1 MRWTDTDTHHRRNDP
16 MADTDAVARPT
27 TAPLATLA
35 TITMYERL
43 VSEKDAEIA
52 ALRADIEQLGRQL
65 DSQQTRLRQ
74 AQALI
79 AHLSERVAE
88 ERGTGPLV
96 SAAA

>member
-1 MRWTDTDTHHRRNDP
+1 
-16 MADTDAVARPT
+16 MAETDAGVRPT

-35 TITMYERL
+35 TITVYERL

-52 ALRADIEQLGRQL
+52 ALRAEVEHLTRQL
-65 DSQQTRLRQ
+65 ESQQTRLRQ

-88 ERGTGPLV
+88 ERGTRPLV
-96 SAAA
+96 PAAA